1 MATKEELVNTIK
13 GWMQI
18 DSEMKL
24 LQKELKERRLKKKH
38 LTEALVEIMKTNEI
52 DCFDI
57 SEGKIIYTA
66 NKVKAPLSKK
76 HLNECLAKY
85 FASNPHI
92 QADDVSNFIMESR
105 TVKTNES
112 IRHKPN

>member
-24 LQKELKERRLKKKH
+24 LQKELKERRIKKK
-38 LTEALVEIMKTNEI
+38 LFTESLVEIMKTNEI

-57 SEGKIIYTA
+57 SEGKIIYTS
-66 NKVKAPLSKK
+66 NKVRAPLSKK
-76 HLNECLAKY
+76 HLNDCLTKY

-92 QADDVSNFIMESR
+92 HADDVSNFILESR
-105 TVKTNES
+105 AVKTNES
-112 IRHKPN
+112 IRHKPI